1 MSGSHYAIAP
11 DGDDY
16 TYDLRTVTEREA
28 DELTALRLEVAA
40 LADALNYAN
49 GRADALERRV
59 KALEDAASRHA
70 DALTVIQLR
79 EGL

>member
-40 LADALNYAN
+40 LADALNYAHRRIDEQA
-49 GRADALERRV
+49 RALAALRTAV
-59 KALEDAASRHA
+59 VQHA
-70 DALTVIQLR
+70 DALTVLNLR
-79 EGL
+79 SGA

>member
-1 MSGSHYAIAP
+1 MSGSHYAPPP
-11 DGDDY
+11 DES
-16 TYDLRTVTEREA
+16 TRYDLRTLSEHEA
-28 DELTALRLEVAA
+28 DELAALRLEVAA

-49 GRADALERRV
+49 GRADSLERRV
-59 KALEDAASRHA
+59 NALEDAASRHA

>member
-16 TYDLRTVTEREA
+16 TYDLRTPPEREA
-28 DELTALRLEVAA
+28 DELAALRVEVAR

-59 KALEDAASRHA
+59 KALEDAASRQA